1 MADKK
6 AGNDTAAKASEQKK
20 AAKDSAG
27 KKKTPLL
34 ARVKGFFSRIGK
46 YFKDTKS
53 ELKKAVWPSRQDVK
67 VKTITVIVVVLI
79 AAVVL
84 VLLDLAF
91 GGIIHLLI
99 GA

>member
-6 AGNDTAAKASEQKK
+6 AAKETAAKANEQKK
-20 AAKDSAG
+20 AKDNG
-27 KKKTPLL
+27 KKKVSLWE
-34 ARVKGFFSRIGK
+34 RVKGFFSRIGK

-53 ELKKAVWPSRQDVK
+53 ELKKVVWPSRQDVK